1 MELGQHASLV
11 MTTLDEGINSLDN
24 LDYFF
29 DYLHNAGGL
38 HYKIKG
44 FKKDYFW
51 VSSDRRRLSNR
62 NAIAAPIFQFCLT
75 SSGAQ
80 GLPRKA
86 ARSGAI
92 PVVQLSS
99 RQGNRIKIGSES

>member
-1 MELGQHASLV
+1 MMNSFQALKTEDAQRESMELGQHASLV

-24 LDYFF
+24 LDSFF

-51 VSSDRRRLSNR
+51 VSYSL
-62 NAIAAPIFQFCLT
+62 
-75 SSGAQ
+75 
-80 GLPRKA
+80 
-86 ARSGAI
+86 
-92 PVVQLSS
+92 
-99 RQGNRIKIGSES
+99 ESHMNTNTF